1 MQKGTLRR
9 FLVMCFGILIMGLG
23 VCLFKISLMGND
35 PSTALAI
42 AVADRIGLD
51 FSILVIVINSIYFIA
66 EIFLGRKYIGAGTFV
81 NWFFVGPLASFYEK
95 LLRGVW
101 NVPEGFVP
109 RLVIMVAGVLILS
122 LSASL
127 YQTADLGIA
136 PYDSLSIIMRDRLP
150 LPYFWCRIIT
160 DATCAAVCWL
170 LGGIVG
176 LGTLVCALGLGPFIH
191 FFNKHISEKLCSY
204 PEKGEKTPV

>member
-1 MQKGTLRR
+1 MKEQVMQKGTLRR

-51 FSILVIVINSIYFIA
+51 FSILVIVINSLYFVA

-136 PYDSLSIIMRDRLP
+136 PYDYLSIGLRDYTP
-150 LPYFWCRIIT
+150 CPYFGCRIFT
-160 DATCAAVCWL
+160 DAL
-170 LGGIVG
+170 S
-176 LGTLVCALGLGPFIH
+176 AL
-191 FFNKHISEKLCSY
+191 
-204 PEKGEKTPV
+204 

>member
-136 PYDSLSIIMRDRLP
+136 PYDYLSLGLRDYTP
-150 LPYFWCRIIT
+150 CPYFGYRIFT
-160 DATCAAVCWL
+160 DALSALLCWL
-170 LGGIVG
+170 LGGLVG
-176 LGTLVCALGLGPFIH
+176 LGTLICAFCLGPFIQ
-191 FFNKHISEKLCSY
+191 FFDRTFSQKVLQYKPNN
-204 PEKGEKTPV
+204 